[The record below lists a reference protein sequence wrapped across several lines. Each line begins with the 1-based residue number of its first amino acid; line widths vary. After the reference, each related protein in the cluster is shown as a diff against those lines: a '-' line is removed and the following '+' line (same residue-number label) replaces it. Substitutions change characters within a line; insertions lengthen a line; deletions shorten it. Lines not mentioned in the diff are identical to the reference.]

1 MMKYIDGSPAFCEA
15 VYRIYAYDPGKDGW
29 WRLDFLGG
37 YKTQPEAE
45 DAVVKY
51 LQQPENQSKDIEV
64 YQVRL
69 EVTSSILSVN
79 VVWNPDGTIERR
91 VP

>member
-1 MMKYIDGSPAFCEA
+1 MKYIDGSPALCEA
-15 VYRIYAYDPGKDGW
+15 VYRIYAYDPRKDSW
-29 WRLDFLGG
+29 WCLSFLGDH
-37 YKTQPEAE
+37 KTQPEAE
-45 DAVVKY
+45 NAIVKY

-69 EVTSSILSVN
+69 EVTSSILSAN

-91 VP
+91 TP